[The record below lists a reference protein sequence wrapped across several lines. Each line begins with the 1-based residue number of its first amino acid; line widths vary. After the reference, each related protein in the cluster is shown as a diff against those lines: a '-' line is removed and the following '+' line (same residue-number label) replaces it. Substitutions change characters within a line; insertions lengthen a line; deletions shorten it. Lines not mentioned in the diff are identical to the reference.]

1 MQNSLFIAL
10 FCVITASVSA
20 QKKSDILE
28 DNRSLNALV
37 ERNEA
42 IIREL
47 KQQLTRV
54 ESLNETYKFETENLK
69 STNKALMERLSKF
82 ANQSVTNIMNIGD
95 QIESMRSLEKQN
107 QQIKG
112 TLIQHD
118 SVLIETLK
126 RLRPVISKAKGM
138 ELEPGGLRFPFVMS
152 KQTTTDSLHL
162 DRRLIGLD
170 SALAVHEFYQISFET
185 NAETRPLA
193 EDIFTLFTEKFK
205 RAPERFQFD
214 LHSKSDT
221 LFIRLHPNHEG
232 FYRAIRSLIK

>member
-1 MQNSLFIAL
+1 MRPLLFYAVL
-10 FCVITASVSA
+10 VVSTYSVAA
-20 QKKSDILE
+20 QKKTDLLE
-28 DNRSLNALV
+28 DNKSLNALV

-42 IIREL
+42 TIRDL

-112 TLIQHD
+112 SLIQHD

-126 RLRPVISKAKGM
+126 KFRPVISKAKGM
-138 ELEPGGLRFPFVMS
+138 ELEPGGLKFPFLVS
-152 KQTTTDSLHL
+152 TNESDAALASDK
-162 DRRLIGLD
+162 RLMALD
-170 SALAVHEFYQISFET
+170 SALATHEFYQVSFET
-185 NAETRPLA
+185 NAKTRPLA
-193 EDIFTLFTEKFK
+193 ERIFTVFTQSFGKEPNRFLFQSS
-205 RAPERFQFD
+205 AP
-214 LHSKSDT
+214 SDT
-221 LFIRLHPNHEG
+221 LFIKLHPDYEK
-232 FYRAIRSLIK
+232 FYASIRALVK

>member
-1 MQNSLFIAL
+1 MRNSLFIA
-10 FCVITASVSA
+10 FFFVVTTSVSA
-20 QKKSDILE
+20 QKKSDLLE

-37 ERNEA
+37 ERNETT
-42 IIREL
+42 IREL
-47 KQQLTRV
+47 KQQLTRL

-185 NAETRPLA
+185 NAKTRPLA
-193 EDIFTLFTEKFK
+193 ENIFTLFTEKFK
-205 RAPERFQFD
+205 RDPERFQFN

-221 LFIRLHPNHEG
+221 LFIRLHPNHER

>member
-1 MQNSLFIAL
+1 MRNSLFIAF
-10 FCVITASVSA
+10 FCVVTASVSA
-20 QKKSDILE
+20 QKKSDLLE

-42 IIREL
+42 TIREL
-47 KQQLTRV
+47 KQQLTRL

-138 ELEPGGLRFPFVMS
+138 ELEPGGLKFPFTLT
-152 KQTTTDSLHL
+152 KPTTDSLHL
-162 DRRLIGLD
+162 DPRLIGLD

-185 NAETRPLA
+185 NAKTRTLA

-214 LHSKSDT
+214 LNSKSDT
-221 LFIRLHPNHEG
+221 LFIRLHPNNEG
-232 FYRAIRSLIK
+232 FYRTIRALIK

>member
-1 MQNSLFIAL
+1 MRNLLFIA
-10 FCVITASVSA
+10 FFFVVTASVSA
-20 QKKSDILE
+20 QKKSDLLE

-37 ERNEA
+37 ERNETT
-42 IIREL
+42 IREL

-138 ELEPGGLRFPFVMS
+138 ELEPGGLKFPFTLT
-152 KQTTTDSLHL
+152 KPTTDSLHL
-162 DRRLIGLD
+162 DPRLIGLD

-185 NAETRPLA
+185 NAKTKPLA

>member
-1 MQNSLFIAL
+1 MRNSLFIAF
-10 FCVITASVSA
+10 FCVVTASVSA
-20 QKKSDILE
+20 QKKSDLLE

-42 IIREL
+42 TIREL

-82 ANQSVTNIMNIGD
+82 ANQSVANIMNIGD

-138 ELEPGGLRFPFVMS
+138 ELEPGGLKFPFALT
-152 KQTTTDSLHL
+152 KQFTTDSLHL

-185 NAETRPLA
+185 NAKTRPLA
-193 EDIFTLFTEKFK
+193 EDIFTLFTDKFK

-214 LHSKSDT
+214 LNSKSDT
-221 LFIRLHPNHEG
+221 LFIRLHPNHEV
-232 FYRAIRSLIK
+232 FYRTIRALIK